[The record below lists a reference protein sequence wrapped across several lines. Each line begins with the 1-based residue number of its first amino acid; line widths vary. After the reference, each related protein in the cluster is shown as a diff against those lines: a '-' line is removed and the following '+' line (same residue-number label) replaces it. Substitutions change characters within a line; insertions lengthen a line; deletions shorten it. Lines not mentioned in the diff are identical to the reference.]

1 MYRKNELKRS
11 IAWHSIKYVLTA
23 IFMVLNLLGIL
34 HWYWVWIFLPIILS
48 LGLKILILLILSFF
62 VCVLPRLS
70 ERWTEE

>member
-1 MYRKNELKRS
+1 MSRKNELKRS

-34 HWYWVWIFLPIILS
+34 HWDWVWIFFPILLS
-48 LGLKILILLILSFF
+48 LGIKILILVVLSFF
-62 VCVLPRLS
+62 VCVLPRWT